1 MCNVHE
7 RDSMRKGSRD
17 FFDFMAFCDKTMTI
31 SPSRRKQSV
40 GGLNQVNYICTPNY
54 AT

>member
-1 MCNVHE
+1 MKKRSCV
-7 RDSMRKGSRD
+7 
-17 FFDFMAFCDKTMTI
+17 FFDFMAFCDKTMTM

-40 GGLNQVNYICTPNY
+40 GGLNEVNYICTPNY

>member
-1 MCNVHE
+1 MGKIQG
-7 RDSMRKGSRD
+7 RDSMRKVSRD

-40 GGLNQVNYICTPNY
+40 GGLSQVNYICTPNY